1 MKKNMGIADRV
12 IRLIIVIAL
21 LTLYFTGTV
30 FGLLGTIFIVASV
43 IFTMTSILS
52 FCPIYA
58 ALGLKTC
65 KVEFKAE

>member
-1 MKKNMGIADRV
+1 MGIADRV
-12 IRLIIVIAL
+12 IRLVIVIAL
-21 LTLYFTGTV
+21 LTLYFTGV
-30 FGLLGTIFIVASV
+30 VSGLLGTIFIVASV

-58 ALGLKTC
+58 VLGLKTC